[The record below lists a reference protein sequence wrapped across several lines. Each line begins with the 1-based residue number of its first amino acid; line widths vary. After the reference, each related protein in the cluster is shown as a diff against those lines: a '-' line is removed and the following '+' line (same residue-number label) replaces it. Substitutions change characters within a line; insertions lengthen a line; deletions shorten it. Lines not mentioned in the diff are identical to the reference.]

1 MAARNLVDASCV
13 QPAPQMRQV
22 IAVSERWGYDAAFNL
37 PEHGPRLDGSNGRRL
52 GALLRA
58 FAAT

>member
-22 IAVSERWGYDAAFNL
+22 IAVSET
-37 PEHGPRLDGSNGRRL
+37 L
-52 GALLRA
+52 GL
-58 FAAT
+58 